1 MQTYLIEDIKTVGR
15 RSECDGNRA
24 STYPAR
30 LLVVP
35 ESMFCRSLV
44 SVAAA
49 AAAAVAAA
57 APGNHFRPPPSHFRR
72 IWIGP
77 DNIAVGA
84 APRLHAA

>member
-1 MQTYLIEDIKTVGR
+1 MRTYLIEDIKTVGR

-24 STYPAR
+24 STYSAR

-49 AAAAVAAA
+49 A
-57 APGNHFRPPPSHFRR
+57 PGNHFRPPPSRFRR

>member
-49 AAAAVAAA
+49 AAAAA
-57 APGNHFRPPPSHFRR
+57 APGNHFCPPPSRFRR